1 MFVPTVDDETLE
13 LGNANVVTQPWLPRM
28 DRLFSD
34 PHPSVLSCNLSGK
47 RVSVQIGRAHV

>member
-47 RVSVQIGRAHV
+47 RVSVH